1 MAFSREPPVVRRKR
15 DSSVPEALKTVP
27 LTAWNEST
35 SPSNKQLSN
44 YYKLLSFHLLSC
56 FDIDV
61 QEVSCYAKTIST
73 HIVNHL
79 IIAGRSL
86 VINMKCRIFFFP
98 SVPPLR

>member
-1 MAFSREPPVVRRKR
+1 MRRKR
-15 DSSVPEALKTVP
+15 DSSVPEVLKTDR
-27 LTAWNEST
+27 NEST

-56 FDIDV
+56 FNIDV

-73 HIVNHL
+73 YIVNHL

-86 VINMKCRIFFFP
+86 VINMKYRIFFSLRPDIKTERYF
-98 SVPPLR
+98 PLRRL